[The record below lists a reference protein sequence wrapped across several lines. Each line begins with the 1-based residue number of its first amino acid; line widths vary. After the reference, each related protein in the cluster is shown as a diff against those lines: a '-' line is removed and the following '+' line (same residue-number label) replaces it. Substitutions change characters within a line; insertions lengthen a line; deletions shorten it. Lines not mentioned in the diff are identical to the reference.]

1 MKVFLLMAAALFQY
15 NLMADG
21 LVDLNNRIGGV
32 VDAPVSLRDGR
43 GAGALPGAKA
53 QLVLVRADGS
63 LQPILPV
70 TPFRTNSPAAC
81 YYVKAV
87 DLRVPG
93 SGGDTVTLRMRAWVG
108 ESFEAAAL
116 RGESRNI
123 SVVLGHPSSP
133 AVVPG
138 GRFTAASGDGPPLR
152 HPIRA

>member
-1 MKVFLLMAAALFQY
+1 MKVFLLMAAALFQL

-32 VDAPVSLRDGR
+32 VDAPISLRDGR

-133 AVVPG
+133 AVSLAG
-138 GRFTAASGDGPPLR
+138 LQAFTVAEAKPKSKP
-152 HPIRA
+152 